1 MIITTQRSPT
11 AWTIDTVLTA
21 LGWAGFF
28 FLFTRGVVS
37 LLNSNFGAEAVAT
50 DPFLPTLQT
59 LFVYALVAC
68 VNAMLVVLWGKYRK
82 HFFTALRRNRLP
94 IGIDDEAIA
103 SHFHLSR
110 NQLHEIQGSR
120 VTIIYHSNNGDIDHL
135 DTDQLRMQPT
145 GNSDVYESAA
155 KVA

>member
-1 MIITTQRSPT
+1 MIITTQRSPA
-11 AWTIDTVLTA
+11 AWTIDTILTA
-21 LGWAGFF
+21 IGWAGFF

-37 LLNSNFGAEAVAT
+37 ILSRHYGEEAMAAE
-50 DPFLPTLQT
+50 PFLPTLQT
-59 LFVYALVAC
+59 LFIYALVAC
-68 VNAMLVVLWGKYRK
+68 TNAALVVLWGKYRK

-94 IGIDDEAIA
+94 SGIDDAVLA

-120 VTIIYHSNNGDIDHL
+120 VTIIYHSNDGDIDHL
-135 DTDQLRMQPT
+135 DTDQLRVQPA